1 MKEFL
6 ALHNRTVTRTEIEA
20 VIEAAKEQQNTAVIY
35 RLSRILNAHPSTN
48 SFVINIRQ
56 YPETQGLSGAQH
68 TSDYREAL
76 DENGR
81 LRKGYKFVKGKIIPA
96 QLSQPSQDD
105 EITFLAAAGIDY
117 LPEAP
122 DDEPQGLGK
131 PLPAADIYKM
141 VTDKVISMFKNAK
154 ISDYKRAWKDD
165 QFFIPL
171 NYDSKK
177 PYRGVNRL
185 LLEENI
191 GIIGSFANPY
201 FLTFKQIKK
210 HGGKLKK
217 GSKGY
222 EVIYY
227 SFIYSVPAAPNRKA
241 LKTTEVADVI
251 AHLQKHNLPESVVKR
266 VPLLRYY
273 RVFNGK
279 DVEGIQFN
287 LQEVKIGRA
296 VPDNAPEN
304 QAAQSIVENYP
315 NAPEIKHG
323 GNRAYYSPP
332 ADYVQ
337 MPNASNF
344 DSANDYY
351 RTLFHEL
358 IHSTGHPSRLNREL
372 NTNHKSEAYAK
383 EELTAEMGA
392 VFLSAWAGILWYNNK
407 NHAAYLKS
415 WNNAIKEAENDSKFI
430 MQAAAAAQKATDHI
444 LNLDANGQPAF
455 LSQYEKP
462 KKKEEPK
469 SPTPPTAPQ
478 PTKKAPEKAVTA
490 LNFSDVKAN
499 RQMIESYRN
508 SSTGKINLLKTDMIG
523 TQFHLSMFEKYMA
536 IDDIAALYGRGR
548 KEEAQKDYAF
558 VKERIERAFNHHLR
572 AAKEYNTIEQCTER
586 FIELLPDLLAKGG
599 QWLEAKA
606 LNKKTATAKGKF
618 TKTYKQT
625 SDEIASI
632 AVGAN
637 GNSSSKK
644 NTEKADNTNEKYKF
658 IAFYNSYGRIN
669 GIYSYQNLTINE
681 FYLKNTF
688 DNGIKV
694 YAPLRS
700 LEKIE
705 EAKRIIEKQYIEG
718 KDFICLKFESKKREE
733 YYSLLIH
740 SNEKP
745 KPEVTKAKKNT
756 KVGQY
761 TGVKTIP
768 LSDLYT
774 DEKRFQNR
782 KKLNEEIVNNI
793 VQNFKPTDL
802 DPLVVWYDKKQDKTF
817 VLAGHHRFEALKRLK
832 HKTVPVKYA
841 NEDYPTEADAIRYAK
856 EISNANRTL
865 EEPYERAAIYR
876 KYREEG
882 YSEKDINEK
891 AALEGKN
898 RSYILN
904 LSWLNPKGATMS
916 TLVQFS
922 QTQSKADKNEAE
934 RIADWIGQ
942 ARRNAPEL
950 TDAHEKEM
958 FDFLTN
964 KEASKRTT
972 NKAKFLEYVRACYN
986 PFEPTEPLNLA
997 RIKYQSEGEKQYDE
1011 EVEKLKSN
1019 INKLQG
1025 NITDIKDR
1033 FINPNNPQYINP
1045 TAPDY
1050 LAIKQI
1056 ADNKIAE
1063 YNTQIQY
1070 YQKKLLEV
1078 YQNKKNYIKPTG
1090 QMALFGKYPEIDTK
1104 SFKDM
1109 KVSELRAFTLSY
1121 YLTHLKGKKVAIK
1134 NHLKEVIFT
1143 TKAGRKIAKGEAMY
1157 KEKAAIIERLEELIK
1172 NSTYN
1177 NWGSRKTQDSPNIL
1191 GYLNFK
1197 SKLTIDGEKRH
1208 LRIAISLTRERKTE
1222 LKNVEVG
1229 KKKSASFRKATV
1241 VNPQD
1246 GRNETLSANT
1256 TAKTVPNSL
1265 NLPDTPNLAA
1275 KMVVLQARNW
1285 ESFKIANPQMQRFL
1299 GDVELKESESTVI
1312 TIGGGAGSGKTRFAF
1327 QFINALAQNYKVGHA
1342 SLEEHPDS
1350 KLYYDKV
1357 KQYLDPTALA
1367 NVEAPEIKNLQ
1378 QLDELIQ
1385 RNEVIVIDS
1394 FAKLRELDS
1403 RFMLDRDL
1411 RKKYNSKLFLLIYQL
1426 TGDGKMRGG
1435 SESEFDGDIILLTH
1449 VSPDYRENYIYPKK
1463 NRYNALPATQ
1473 LRYSTYYQ
1481 QMLPTED
1488 TLSGI
1493 KEASNNTYEIVY

>member
-1 MKEFL
+1 MKTD
-6 ALHNRTVTRTEIEA
+6 AYA
-20 VIEAAKEQQNTAVIY
+20 
-35 RLSRILNAHPSTN
+35 
-48 SFVINIRQ
+48 
-56 YPETQGLSGAQH
+56 
-68 TSDYREAL
+68 
-76 DENGR
+76 
-81 LRKGYKFVKGKIIPA
+81 PA
-96 QLSQPSQDD
+96 QPSHPSQDE

-131 PLPAADIYKM
+131 PVPAADIYKM
-141 VTDKVISMFKNAK
+141 VPEKVISLFKNAK
-154 ISDYKRAWKDD
+154 ASDYHRAWKDD
-165 QFFIPL
+165 PFFIPI

-191 GIIGSFANPY
+191 GIIGSNPY

-217 GSKGY
+217 GSEGY
-222 EVIYY
+222 RVIYY
-227 SFIYSVPAAPNRKA
+227 TFIYSVPATPNCKA
-241 LKTTEVADVI
+241 LKTTEIADVI
-251 AHLQKHNLPESVVKR
+251 AHLQKYNLPDSVVKR

-279 DVEGIQFN
+279 DVEGIDFK

-296 VPDNAPEN
+296 VPDTASEN
-304 QAAQSIVENYP
+304 EAAQLIVENYP
-315 NAPEIKHG
+315 NPPAIKHG
-323 GNRAYYSPP
+323 GNQAYYSPSD
-332 ADYVQ
+332 DYVK
-337 MPNASNF
+337 MPKKEQF
-344 DSANDYY
+344 DSINDYY

-358 IHSTGHPSRLNREL
+358 IHSTGHNKRLDRGL
-372 NTNHKSEAYAK
+372 NLMLEKGDYAK
-383 EELTAEMGA
+383 EELVAEFGA
-392 VFLSAWAGILWYNNK
+392 VFLSAWAGIMWYNNK
-407 NHAAYLKS
+407 NHAAYLKG
-415 WNNAIKEAENDSKFI
+415 WNSVIEEAENDNKFI

-462 KKKEEPK
+462 KKKD
-469 SPTPPTAPQ
+469 
-478 PTKKAPEKAVTA
+478 EKPSAKITIT
-490 LNFSDVKAN
+490 LKFSDVEAN

-536 IDDIAALYGRGR
+536 IDDIAALYGKGR

-572 AAKEYNTIEQCTER
+572 AVKEYNTIEQCTER

-606 LNKKTATAKGKF
+606 RNKNAATAKGKF
-618 TKTYKQT
+618 TKAYKQIF
-625 SDEIASI
+625 DEIASI
-632 AVGAN
+632 AVGTN
-637 GNSSSKK
+637 GNSSSKE
-644 NTEKADNTNEKYKF
+644 NTPKKAPR
-658 IAFYNSYGRIN
+658 A
-669 GIYSYQNLTINE
+669 
-681 FYLKNTF
+681 
-688 DNGIKV
+688 
-694 YAPLRS
+694 A
-700 LEKIE
+700 
-705 EAKRIIEKQYIEG
+705 
-718 KDFICLKFESKKREE
+718 
-733 YYSLLIH
+733 
-740 SNEKP
+740 
-745 KPEVTKAKKNT
+745 
-756 KVGQY
+756 QY

-782 KKLNEEIVNNI
+782 KKLNEEIVDNI
-793 VQNFKPTDL
+793 VKNFKPTDL

-832 HKTVPVKYA
+832 HKNVPVKYA

-950 TDAHEKEM
+950 TDTHEKEM

-1011 EVEKLKSN
+1011 EVEELKNN

-1157 KEKAAIIERLEELIK
+1157 KEKAAVIECLEELIK

-1208 LRIAISLTRERKTE
+1208 VRIAISLTRERKTE

-1488 TLSGI
+1488 ALSGI
-1493 KEASNNTYEIVY
+1493 KEASNNTYEIIY

>member
-1 MKEFL
+1 MKTD
-6 ALHNRTVTRTEIEA
+6 AYA
-20 VIEAAKEQQNTAVIY
+20 
-35 RLSRILNAHPSTN
+35 
-48 SFVINIRQ
+48 
-56 YPETQGLSGAQH
+56 
-68 TSDYREAL
+68 
-76 DENGR
+76 
-81 LRKGYKFVKGKIIPA
+81 PA
-96 QLSQPSQDD
+96 QPSHPSQDE

-131 PLPAADIYKM
+131 PVPAADIYKM
-141 VTDKVISMFKNAK
+141 
-154 ISDYKRAWKDD
+154 
-165 QFFIPL
+165 
-171 NYDSKK
+171 
-177 PYRGVNRL
+177 
-185 LLEENI
+185 
-191 GIIGSFANPY
+191 
-201 FLTFKQIKK
+201 
-210 HGGKLKK
+210 
-217 GSKGY
+217 
-222 EVIYY
+222 
-227 SFIYSVPAAPNRKA
+227 
-241 LKTTEVADVI
+241 
-251 AHLQKHNLPESVVKR
+251 
-266 VPLLRYY
+266 
-273 RVFNGK
+273 
-279 DVEGIQFN
+279 
-287 LQEVKIGRA
+287 

-430 MQAAAAAQKATDHI
+430 MRAAAAAQKATDHI

-469 SPTPPTAPQ
+469 SPTPPTAPK
-478 PTKKAPEKAVTA
+478 PTKKAPAARSKKAP
-490 LNFSDVKAN
+490 
-499 RQMIESYRN
+499 
-508 SSTGKINLLKTDMIG
+508 
-523 TQFHLSMFEKYMA
+523 
-536 IDDIAALYGRGR
+536 
-548 KEEAQKDYAF
+548 
-558 VKERIERAFNHHLR
+558 R
-572 AAKEYNTIEQCTER
+572 AA
-586 FIELLPDLLAKGG
+586 
-599 QWLEAKA
+599 
-606 LNKKTATAKGKF
+606 
-618 TKTYKQT
+618 
-625 SDEIASI
+625 
-632 AVGAN
+632 
-637 GNSSSKK
+637 
-644 NTEKADNTNEKYKF
+644 
-658 IAFYNSYGRIN
+658 
-669 GIYSYQNLTINE
+669 
-681 FYLKNTF
+681 
-688 DNGIKV
+688 
-694 YAPLRS
+694 
-700 LEKIE
+700 
-705 EAKRIIEKQYIEG
+705 
-718 KDFICLKFESKKREE
+718 
-733 YYSLLIH
+733 
-740 SNEKP
+740 
-745 KPEVTKAKKNT
+745 
-756 KVGQY
+756 QY

-782 KKLNEEIVNNI
+782 KKLNEEIVDNI
-793 VQNFKPTDL
+793 VKNFKPTDL

-1011 EVEKLKSN
+1011 EVEELKNN

-1070 YQKKLLEV
+1070 YQKKLFEV

-1090 QMALFGKYPEIDTK
+1090 QMALFGKYPETDTQR
-1104 SFKDM
+1104 FKKM
-1109 KVSELRAFTLSY
+1109 K
-1121 YLTHLKGKKVAIK
+1121 
-1134 NHLKEVIFT
+1134 
-1143 TKAGRKIAKGEAMY
+1143 
-1157 KEKAAIIERLEELIK
+1157 
-1172 NSTYN
+1172 
-1177 NWGSRKTQDSPNIL
+1177 
-1191 GYLNFK
+1191 
-1197 SKLTIDGEKRH
+1197 
-1208 LRIAISLTRERKTE
+1208 
-1222 LKNVEVG
+1222 EVG
-1229 KKKSASFRKATV
+1229 KKKNASFRKATV

-1256 TAKTVPNSL
+1256 TAKNVPNSL

-1275 KMVVLQARNW
+1275 KMVALQARNW

-1426 TGDGKMRGG
+1426 TGEGKMRGG

-1488 TLSGI
+1488 TLSGT